1 MKIFFFI
8 IIFFFLY
15 LSSILNF
22 DRISQD
28 YIFKIE
34 SGDNYSN
41 IKDKISK
48 KDISFI
54 NLIDFIFFITGKDQN
69 LRIGEYYFQKGENS
83 LQIAF
88 KILFDKVYYRS
99 LYIPEGSKS
108 LDFLSIKQIEKF
120 CRYKNIE
127 NCNLDGFFHPNTYK
141 YEFFENFNEVLNR
154 SFNTQLSLLDS
165 LIDQNRDISDYT
177 SMELLIIASI
187 IEKESCKNEM
197 SKVAGVIYNR
207 LAKKMKL
214 QIDSTV
220 IYGIKSFDGNLTKKH
235 LKTDTPYNSYTNNGL
250 PPTPISNPSL
260 EAIQASIFPDDHEYL
275 YFVKKEK
282 CLHEFSTNYQDHL
295 IAVKKYQLG
304 K

>member
-15 LSSILNF
+15 FSSIFNF

-88 KILFDKVYYRS
+88 KILFDKVYYFVYSGRIKIS
-99 LYIPEGSKS
+99 R
-108 LDFLSIKQIEKF
+108 FLINQ
-120 CRYKNIE
+120 
-127 NCNLDGFFHPNTYK
+127 
-141 YEFFENFNEVLNR
+141 
-154 SFNTQLSLLDS
+154 
-165 LIDQNRDISDYT
+165 
-177 SMELLIIASI
+177 
-187 IEKESCKNEM
+187 
-197 SKVAGVIYNR
+197 
-207 LAKKMKL
+207 
-214 QIDSTV
+214 
-220 IYGIKSFDGNLTKKH
+220 
-235 LKTDTPYNSYTNNGL
+235 TN
-250 PPTPISNPSL
+250 
-260 EAIQASIFPDDHEYL
+260 
-275 YFVKKEK
+275 
-282 CLHEFSTNYQDHL
+282 
-295 IAVKKYQLG
+295 
-304 K
+304 

>member
-83 LQIAF
+83 FQIAF
-88 KILFDKVYYRS
+88 KILLDKVYYRS

-108 LDFLSIKQIEKF
+108 TDFLSIKQIEKF
-120 CRYKNIE
+120 CRYKN
-127 NCNLDGFFHPNTYK
+127 C
-141 YEFFENFNEVLNR
+141 
-154 SFNTQLSLLDS
+154 LL
-165 LIDQNRDISDYT
+165 YT
-177 SMELLIIASI
+177 S
-187 IEKESCKNEM
+187 
-197 SKVAGVIYNR
+197 
-207 LAKKMKL
+207 
-214 QIDSTV
+214 
-220 IYGIKSFDGNLTKKH
+220 
-235 LKTDTPYNSYTNNGL
+235 
-250 PPTPISNPSL
+250 PS
-260 EAIQASIFPDDHEYL
+260 PRDY
-275 YFVKKEK
+275 
-282 CLHEFSTNYQDHL
+282 
-295 IAVKKYQLG
+295 
-304 K
+304 

>member
-15 LSSILNF
+15 FSSILNF

-88 KILFDKVYYRS
+88 KILFDKVHYRS

-120 CRYKNIE
+120 CKYKNIE

-275 YFVKKEK
+275 YFVKKESRK
-282 CLHEFSTNYQDHL
+282 IQEN
-295 IAVKKYQLG
+295 
-304 K
+304 

>member
-15 LSSILNF
+15 FSSIFNF

-48 KDISFI
+48 KEISFI

-120 CRYKNIE
+120 CRYKNIK

-197 SKVAGVIYNR
+197 S
-207 LAKKMKL
+207 
-214 QIDSTV
+214 
-220 IYGIKSFDGNLTKKH
+220 
-235 LKTDTPYNSYTNNGL
+235 
-250 PPTPISNPSL
+250 
-260 EAIQASIFPDDHEYL
+260 
-275 YFVKKEK
+275 
-282 CLHEFSTNYQDHL
+282 
-295 IAVKKYQLG
+295 
-304 K
+304 

>member
-15 LSSILNF
+15 FSSILNF

-83 LQIAF
+83 FQIAF
-88 KILFDKVYYRS
+88 KILFDKVHYRS

-120 CRYKNIE
+120 CKYKNIE

-220 IYGIKSFDGNLTKKH
+220 IYGIKGFDGNLTKKH
-235 LKTDTPYNSYTNNGL
+235 LKTDTPYNSYTNKGL

-260 EAIQASIFPDDHEYL
+260 DAIQASIFPPNQSNNPSPCTIPHRE
-275 YFVKKEK
+275 
-282 CLHEFSTNYQDHL
+282 
-295 IAVKKYQLG
+295 I
-304 K
+304 